1 MLVNSLFFK
10 GAIEHKA
17 PKTIFNIQYT
27 LSDCIIGMVVRLT
40 STSCLTQS
48 YLIILSMLTLK
59 IGSSGGQLILP
70 KKKKKGV
77 SVAER
82 PPHSLV

>member
-17 PKTIFNIQYT
+17 PKTVFNIQYT
-27 LSDCIIGMVVRLT
+27 LSDCVIEVLVRLT

-48 YLIILSMLTLK
+48 YLIILSTLTLE
-59 IGSSGGQLILP
+59 IGSSGGQLI
-70 KKKKKGV
+70 
-77 SVAER
+77 
-82 PPHSLV
+82 